1 MGIVKQQGVKNSI
14 ITYLSFGLGYINLI
28 LLYPNILTTG
38 EFGLTRVLLTVAT
51 LVAQFA
57 SLGDAGIMIR
67 FFPYYRSNKDAK
79 DYLFIA
85 FLIPLV
91 GFILCLGVSLIFQK
105 TFFSSYYERSQLFGK
120 YFFLVYPYAFFILM
134 TGIALNYSSVIQRL
148 VVPNLLIQFGVK
160 AGNTMAI
167 LLYYFKLISFNG
179 FIGLFVFI
187 NGFILLTVLWYLRST
202 GQFNFQFKLSN
213 TTRRLIKPMINY
225 GKFGILAGSF
235 SILLGYI
242 DTVMLAGMSG
252 LKETAIF
259 TVGYYLATI
268 ISVPQVSMVQVL
280 SPIIS
285 ASMKNKD
292 YEHIYDIYRKSALNQ
307 LIIGGVLFLLLWFN
321 IDVFFKLLPNE
332 YSAGKWVILL
342 ICLAKLTD
350 MATGVNNEIIA
361 YSRLYKFNF
370 YNVIVVGSVA
380 IIANYFL
387 IKRFGYNGVAVSSLI
402 TIFFFNFNRFVFI
415 LKKLKMQPF
424 SISSLKVLVILSV
437 VFASLSFL
445 PKVHL
450 SNEWGSLLLNS
461 GIRTSIILIISYLFF
476 IQGGISPDMKDM
488 SQKVMT
494 RFGKNF

>member
-1 MGIVKQQGVKNSI
+1 
-14 ITYLSFGLGYINLI
+14 
-28 LLYPNILTTG
+28 
-38 EFGLTRVLLTVAT
+38 
-51 LVAQFA
+51 
-57 SLGDAGIMIR
+57 
-67 FFPYYRSNKDAK
+67 
-79 DYLFIA
+79 LFVA

-91 GFILCLGVSLIFQK
+91 GFLVCLAISLLFQK
-105 TFFSSYYERSQLFGK
+105 TFFSSYYQRSQLFGN
-120 YFFLVYPYAFFILM
+120 YFYLVYPYAFFILM

-148 VVPNLLIQFGVK
+148 VVPNLFIQFGVK
-160 AGNTMAI
+160 AGNTIAI
-167 LLYYFKLISFNG
+167 LLYHFKFIPFNG

-187 NGFILLTVLWYLRST
+187 NGFILLAVLWYLKST
-202 GQFNFQFKLSN
+202 GQFNFHFKISN

-285 ASMKNKD
+285 VSMKNKD
-292 YEHIYDIYRKSALNQ
+292 FGHIYEIYRKSALNQ

-332 YSAGKWVILL
+332 YAAGKWVILL

-370 YNVIVVGSVA
+370 YNVIVVGTVA

-387 IKRFGYNGVAVSSLI
+387 IKKFGYNGVAISSLI
-402 TIFFFNFNRFVFI
+402 TIFFFNFNRYIFI
-415 LKKLKMQPF
+415 FKKLNMQPF
-424 SISSLKVLVILSV
+424 SVSTLKTIVIIGTLFAVLSL
-437 VFASLSFL
+437 L
-445 PKVHL
+445 PKVNL
-450 SNEWGSLLLNS
+450 PNEWKSLILNS
-461 GIRTSIILIISYLFF
+461 GIRSTIILSISYLFF
-476 IQGGISPDMKDM
+476 IRGGISPDMKDM
-488 SQKVMT
+488 SQKFLASIRRT
-494 RFGKNF
+494 A